1 MLLNVGFNTKVGNV
15 VFNHDQLEVFF
26 FHSHRVRHLSK
37 LQNLLTLKCFPT
49 KPLETGRELN
59 IHKTFRRIT
68 ASFHSV
74 LCRFNVRSVSR
85 RIKLRS
91 LNNGNATLLPW
102 TEAALPR
109 CSYKQVFWK
118 YAANLQENSHVEVRF

>member
-1 MLLNVGFNTKVGNV
+1 M
-15 VFNHDQLEVFF
+15 
-26 FHSHRVRHLSK
+26 SK

-91 LNNGNATLLPW
+91 LNNGNATLLPR

-118 YAANLQENSHVEVRF
+118 YAANLQETAMSKWDFNKVTKQLSLKHSLAWVFSFKFAEYFQNTFS